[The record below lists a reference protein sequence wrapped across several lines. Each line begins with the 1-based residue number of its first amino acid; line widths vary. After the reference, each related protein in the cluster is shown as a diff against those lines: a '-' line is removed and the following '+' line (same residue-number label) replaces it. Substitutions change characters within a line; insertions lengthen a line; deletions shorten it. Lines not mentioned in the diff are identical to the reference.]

1 LLPEAYCGDVHER
14 LVIYKRLAN
23 CGTVDDL
30 TAMQEELIDRFGL
43 PPEPTQVL
51 FDTHRLRILSKP
63 LGIIK
68 IDANSDNITVQFMP
82 KPPVESHRIIHLI
95 QQSKRQIKLAGQDR
109 LRMSVP
115 TEHVRERVNHIK
127 ILIKD
132 LS

>member
-1 LLPEAYCGDVHER
+1 
-14 LVIYKRLAN
+14 
-23 CGTVDDL
+23 
-30 TAMQEELIDRFGL
+30 MQEELIDRFGL

-82 KPPVESHRIIHLI
+82 KPPVESHRIIHMI
-95 QQSKRQIKLAGQDR
+95 QSKRHIKMAGQDR
-109 LRMSVP
+109 LRMNLP
-115 TEHVRERVNHIK
+115 TEDARERVNHIK
-127 ILIKD
+127 TLIKD